1 MNELKSYTEYAVSTP
16 TADFVIGFDFN
27 YGEDAVNVTVD
38 DVPATTAGYTV
49 VYLNET
55 TIRLSPSVPSGVVR
69 LQRETDIDQT
79 DHAYRAG
86 AKFIAQTMDENFEQL
101 RHSQQEVRDGFS
113 KFVVDQARKFEDFEG
128 SVIYTELR
136 NTVQEVHTLKDQTE
150 SYAEVVETN
159 YENSQALL
167 GDIETFAADAEQA
180 KVLAVSAATDA
191 HQYIDEARTYVDTT
205 VTNQTAAVS
214 AALDTQTQTV
224 NTALA
229 NLSTVASK
237 FYQTLAQANA
247 DIVNIAVNQVVNIG
261 EVVNGGLWYKATAG
275 ATSLTKSPYDPLTQA
290 KSYSDANLETARNYT
305 NDAVLDVSNTRNLI
319 IDSFF
324 KDADN
329 SGTWL
334 GRLRSTG
341 LTFIANE
348 KFDFGK
354 TAVKADNTTFNL
366 DLYFDELQP
375 NPSFEVAML
384 MSVTAAKNIYINA
397 DYYNDAGQRVQA
409 NVPVFSNKALVSGDN
424 TVKFTLTPPSYVSRI
439 RFIVGHLSGATG
451 LKLHAM
457 WASNVNVPDLPVVP
471 YSKLSKAIA
480 STQFDKYTASS
491 ITTVVDV
498 KDPVISGGS
507 ASIYGFG
514 CDLTPSADFNALQ
527 FDGLIYDEN
536 AKYLVVNIYS
546 SPDIG
551 SNPLNDASSSHVSKT
566 IVELDPKAKRVK
578 NLLVPTCDPKTTE
591 LKTVTTAMLGARYI
605 ITYETQDKSGALV
618 ANLSPTRG
626 TLTNLIGSQGRYRTS
641 GAWASSYVYP
651 IAIRHVN
658 AANIELKKS
667 LQVKEGLDEFNESAL
682 IVPKKIYGFVG
693 AETSLYF
700 DNITQGKDYDFT
712 MLFPSTFVGLR
723 QFERWMYKPVAAV
736 ETSFT
741 ISSSKAGFE
750 LDSQAVAVKVVADNA
765 VNAIKKVHFIGDSL
779 IEYGDKLKALYD
791 LQVANTYTKLNF
803 VGTRALA
810 APYAAVKHNGYA
822 GKSIDQLFLATIP
835 AVGANPFWNTT
846 TSAFDYSY
854 FLSNNSIATPDFVFI
869 GFGPNDM
876 SSITTDGTAISKAKF
891 ICDYYQR
898 MIDSIKTASSAIKVV
913 IAASVPSGDDAD
925 GFTTAI
931 VRGEQWRMNR
941 NLKILAKEVYSRFG
955 SSEASGIYVSH
966 ASCSLD
972 TKTGY
977 RSLGR
982 AAKNASIQFD
992 TYATYAAML
1001 ADLSKADRTIAYAT
1015 DVADYF
1021 VKVGS
1026 VGVGTWIYATERDG
1040 IVRRLTDSVHY
1051 NASGGYQ
1058 HALVDYS
1065 IIKCVS

>member
-1 MNELKSYTEYAVSTP
+1 MSEYTEIFGRRIKDLTTPAVALNKTSESVSNIKIPAGNFPTELAGCESLRLIDLKNYFYTPVDPEIYEEINKLNTDLAQSMVFLNKKITAEEQRAILEESKLASGLQKTEQSLNSKITTVESNLELKLNAVGVGNKAYKTYA
-16 TADFVIGFDFN
+16 
-27 YGEDAVNVTVD
+27 
-38 DVPATTAGYTV
+38 
-49 VYLNET
+49 L
-55 TIRLSPSVPSGVVR
+55 
-69 LQRETDIDQT
+69 
-79 DHAYRAG
+79 
-86 AKFIAQTMDENFEQL
+86 M
-101 RHSQQEVRDGFS
+101 
-113 KFVVDQARKFEDFEG
+113 
-128 SVIYTELR
+128 
-136 NTVQEVHTLKDQTE
+136 
-150 SYAEVVETN
+150 
-159 YENSQALL
+159 
-167 GDIETFAADAEQA
+167 AADKVNIPA
-180 KVLAVSAATDA
+180 KSKV
-191 HQYIDEARTYVDTT
+191 T
-205 VTNQTAAVS
+205 VTN
-214 AALDTQTQTV
+214 D
-224 NTALA
+224 
-229 NLSTVASK
+229 
-237 FYQTLAQANA
+237 
-247 DIVNIAVNQVVNIG
+247 
-261 EVVNGGLWYKATAG
+261 ATASNNG
-275 ATSLTKSPYDPLTQA
+275 DWQWDGVAFTKSAYDPLTQA
-290 KSYSDANLETARNYT
+290 EAVATTKANTVKVYAEDLVLEA
-305 NDAVLDVSNTRNLI
+305 SNARNLI
-319 IDSFF
+319 IDTFF
-324 KDADN
+324 KDASN

-334 GRLRSTG
+334 GRLRSNG
-341 LTFIANE
+341 LTFIPNE

-375 NPSFEVAML
+375 ASSFEVAML
-384 MSVTAAKNIYINA
+384 LTVIAAKNIYINA
-397 DYYNDAGQRVQA
+397 DYYNDVGQRVQA
-409 NVPVFSNKALVSGDN
+409 NVSINANKALISGDN
-424 TVKFTLTPPSYVSRI
+424 TVKFTLTPPAYTSRI
-439 RFIVGHLSGATG
+439 RFTVGHLSGATG
-451 LKLHAM
+451 LKLHAI

-471 YSKLSKAIA
+471 YSKLSKATA
-480 STQFDKYTASS
+480 STQFDRYTASS
-491 ITTVVDV
+491 ITTAIDV

-507 ASIYGFG
+507 NSIFGFG

-527 FDGLIYDEN
+527 FDGLMYDEN

-551 SNPLNDASSSHVSKT
+551 SNPLNDAAASHVSKT
-566 IVELDPKAKRVK
+566 IIELDSKAKRVK

-605 ITYETQDKSGALV
+605 ITYETQDKNGALV
-618 ANLSPTRG
+618 ANLSPARG
-626 TLTNLIGSQGRYRTS
+626 TMTNLIGSQGRYRTS
-641 GAWASSYVYP
+641 GAWATAYVYP

-658 AANIELKKS
+658 ATNIELKKA
-667 LQVKEGLDEFNESAL
+667 LNVKDGLEEFNESLL

-693 AETSLYF
+693 AESSLYF
-700 DNITQGKDYDFT
+700 DNITQDKNVDFT
-712 MLFPSTFVGLR
+712 MLFPSTFLGLR
-723 QFERWMYKPVAAV
+723 QFERWMYKPTAAG

-750 LDSQAVAVKVVADNA
+750 LDSQTVAVKVVADNA
-765 VNAIKKVHFIGDSL
+765 VTATKTVHFIGDSL

-791 LQVANTYTKLNF
+791 IQAANTYTKLNF
-803 VGTRALA
+803 VGTLALA

-854 FLSNNSIATPDFVFI
+854 FLSNNSIAAPDFVFI

-876 SSITTDGTAISKAKF
+876 SSITTDGMAISKAKF

-898 MIDSIKTASSAIKVV
+898 MIDSIKTASVAIKVV

-955 SSEASGIYVSH
+955 TSEASNIYVSH
-966 ASCSLD
+966 ASCSFD

-977 RSLGR
+977 RYLGR
-982 AAKNASIQFD
+982 APKNASIKFD

-1001 ADLSKADRTIAYAT
+1001 ADLSKTDRTVAYAT

-1021 VKVGS
+1021 VKVGGAGIGGW
-1026 VGVGTWIYATERDG
+1026 VYATERDG

-1051 NASGGYQ
+1051 NSAGGYQ